1 MREDDKHGKALLP
14 IAISLTVHFNFYHN
28 ERLQVAGS
36 IWRWQKPKGMLIS
49 SNDNHELR
57 RLTLKLFVKTTT
69 PTKDSDTEITNMTK
83 D

>member
-1 MREDDKHGKALLP
+1 
-14 IAISLTVHFNFYHN
+14 
-28 ERLQVAGS
+28 
-36 IWRWQKPKGMLIS
+36 MLIS
-49 SNDNHELR
+49 SNDNHELG